1 MSAADT
7 AYLVLVIVSFLLFGA
22 VLAGVA
28 NWSGKKG

>member
-22 VLAGVA
+22 VLEGVA
-28 NWSGKKG
+28 NWSGKKV